1 MTEQEYLGKTY
12 RAFIKKYGDL
22 PVFKNFEFP
31 DRQLWA
37 LDSNFEMWAYRM
49 DELDFEMKFGFFSS
63 PTCFVV
69 HDKYSEKEQ
78 IEIFKNSRYSTDVID
93 EAMIEEYQARQW
105 ARFDSHEYENFQAN
119 TEIITEGMIEVREYY
134 PDNTLR
140 CRVLI
145 DEYTGE
151 LQYSANYT
159 RGQYTDADT
168 GKTRSY
174 LKTMDRYQNGKYV
187 LVERKRVND
196 RQRWVVIMPRHLSG
210 QILEQIYLKAIYH
223 AKRTQRPNK

>member
-31 DRQLWA
+31 DRRLWA
-37 LDSNFEMWAYRM
+37 LDSDFEMWAYRM

-63 PTCFVV
+63 PTCFIV

-105 ARFDSHEYENFQAN
+105 ARFDSHDYENFQEN
-119 TEIITEGMIEVREYY
+119 TQIITEGIVEIREYY

-140 CRVLI
+140 RRVLI
-145 DEYTGE
+145 DEYTAE
-151 LQYSANYT
+151 LLYQANYT
-159 RGQYTDADT
+159 RGQYTDTDS

-174 LKTMDRYQNGKYV
+174 LKSMDRFQNGKYL
-187 LVERKRVND
+187 LVEKERVKD
-196 RQRWVVIMPRHLSG
+196 RQRWVIKKPAHLYG
-210 QILEQIYLKAIYH
+210 QILEQLYLKAIY
-223 AKRTQRPNK
+223 AKRTKGSNK